1 MKILNLIKYF
11 LIFIIW
17 FIIII
22 YIQNNFKKIT
32 EWDNSHID
40 INILNKNNLFYNK
53 LFTFGNDWI
62 FTTIEEHSLPI
73 DFVWALDIWIN
84 KWISDSN
91 NFNYIDNLLKLYWY
105 RGHSYITIY
114 DNILNNIVVNQ
125 DIKNK
130 YKNIFYNNLK
140 KEKSFTLTNKDYI
153 ELNKFLLPKINI
165 DLKLPYNKNYN
176 ALYRDIAIQSFKNK
190 DYNTSTYFFLI
201 DWANDKLALWKSML
215 ILSYWKYL
223 EWKWDKELVENYN
236 KYKKELYKLSILLK
250 QLTINQPI
258 KNLHRNTTKKDNII
272 SINKA
277 YTHAMNALTNKYI
290 NIINLE
296 K

>member
-1 MKILNLIKYF
+1 MKILNFIKYS

-17 FIIII
+17 ISIII
-22 YIQNNFKKIT
+22 YIQNNFKKVT

-53 LFTFGNDWI
+53 LFTIWNDGVLI
-62 FTTIEEHSLPI
+62 TIEEHALPV

-84 KWISDSN
+84 KWISDKN

-105 RGHSYITIY
+105 RWHSYITIY
-114 DNILNNIVVNQ
+114 DNILNNIVVS
-125 DIKNK
+125 KENK
-130 YKNIFYNNLK
+130 DKYTNIFYNNLK
-140 KEKSFTLTNKDYI
+140 KEKNFKLKNKDYI
-153 ELNKFLLPKINI
+153 ELNKFILNKIHLN
-165 DLKLPYNKNYN
+165 LNLPYNKNYN
-176 ALYRDIAIQSFKNK
+176 ALYRDIAIQSFTNK
-190 DYNTSTYFFLI
+190 DYEKATYFFLI
-201 DWANDKLALWKSML
+201 NWATDKLALWKSML

-223 EWKWDKELVENYN
+223 ESKWDKELVKDYN
-236 KYKKELYKLSILLK
+236 LYKNNLYKLSKLLK
-250 QLTINQPI
+250 TLTINQQI
-258 KNLHRNTTKKDNII
+258 TELHRNTTKKDNII
-272 SINKA
+272 VINKA